1 MGCYKNKKADGPG
14 GEHAGN
20 NHDKVHFNPISSPLS
35 IFISTYTFSF
45 LPLIGCNSTAVVII
59 LCIAYG
65 MTGIAAVSLVPA
77 LGIDLLKFC
86 QGQFLS

>member
-1 MGCYKNKKADGPG
+1 MGCYKNKKADGTG

-20 NHDKVHFNPISSPLS
+20 NHDKVHLKSFLKSFEYIHFT
-35 IFISTYTFSF
+35 FIFSF
-45 LPLIGCNSTAVVII
+45 LPLIGCNSTMVVII

-77 LGIDLLKFC
+77 LGTD
-86 QGQFLS
+86 

>member
-1 MGCYKNKKADGPG
+1 MVLV
-14 GEHAGN
+14 GN
-20 NHDKVHFNPISSPLS
+20 TPAIIMIRCIFNPFSNPLS

-45 LPLIGCNSTAVVII
+45 LPLIGCNSTAVVVI

-77 LGIDLLKFC
+77 LGIDFSKYS
-86 QGQFLS
+86 QGQSLS